1 MIFDPIKNEIFYAEK
16 NNGSYINNNR
26 IRVSK
31 KTNLEECLFAS
42 NNDGVKSLHPELN
55 LRNTGCAA
63 LDLAYVG
70 CGRFDG
76 YFHNN
81 INIWDIAAGKIIIEE
96 AGGKVNNINHYNANN
111 IDIRAGNPNIYEKM
125 LKKLSNY

>member
-1 MIFDPIKNEIFYAEK
+1 M
-16 NNGSYINNNR
+16 NNNR
-26 IRVSK
+26 VRVSNK
-31 KTNLEECLFAS
+31 SNIDECLFAT
-42 NNDGVKSLHPELN
+42 NNEGIKSIHPKLN

-76 YFHNN
+76 YFHNE
-81 INIWDIAAGKIIIEE
+81 INLWDVAAGKIIIEE
-96 AGGKVNNINHYNANN
+96 AGGKVNNLEDFKFNK

-125 LKKLSNY
+125 LKKLDKF

>member
-1 MIFDPIKNEIFYAEK
+1 MFFSEK

-31 KTNLEECLFAS
+31 KIDINECLFAS
-42 NNDGVKSLHPELN
+42 NNEGIKSIHPKLN
-55 LRNTGCAA
+55 IRNSGCAA

-96 AGGKVNNINHYNANN
+96 AGGKVNDISKFNLNKIN
-111 IDIRAGNPNIYEKM
+111 IRAGNPNIYDKM
-125 LKKLSNY
+125 LKKLNNF

>member
-1 MIFDPIKNEIFYAEK
+1 MFATNNEGIKSIYPK
-16 NNGSYINNNR
+16 
-26 IRVSK
+26 
-31 KTNLEECLFAS
+31 
-42 NNDGVKSLHPELN
+42 LN

-76 YFHNN
+76 YFHNR
-81 INIWDIAAGKIIIEE
+81 INLWDVAAGKIIIEE
-96 AGGKVNNINHYNANN
+96 AGGKVNNIEKFKINN

-125 LKKLSNY
+125 LKKVDKF